1 MVSFH
6 IQLDVGTP
14 LRWVESLVGN
24 TNKPLSDRY
33 RNTMRELDMVLLR
46 ILSTILA
53 LSVTV
58 LTVILIPHAAT
69 LVETFV
75 SEASRLTTSIPTSMW
90 TPILYQV
97 ALAVWFM
104 I

>member
-6 IQLDVGTP
+6 IQLDVGAP
-14 LRWVESLVGN
+14 LRWIESLIGS

-53 LSVTV
+53 LSVMV
-58 LTVILIPHAAT
+58 LTVVLIPHAAK
-69 LVETFV
+69 LAETFV
-75 SEASRLTTSIPTSMW
+75 SEMSRMTTGIPGSVW
-90 TPILYQV
+90 TTVLYQV

-104 I
+104 S